1 MSEKKFS
8 KILIV
13 ISIIVVIVI
22 LSLLGYWGYDMIVK
36 NAERREAGEAIN
48 EAENNI
54 RRPGYTTVPGPG
66 TSGNQ
71 GNSGNSGNNSATN
84 SSSLIDVNLSG
95 GSEGQNSTG
104 EPEVRKQNYKGYALA
119 GYIEIPSIK
128 LSPEKMPILER
139 FNSGSSEVAPGINYG
154 PGLNKVGNT
163 VVFGHNYRN
172 GTHFSNIEKLKVGD
186 AIYVTDL
193 YNGHQ
198 RVKYTI
204 YNVFQTA
211 ANDFDYASESTNGA
225 KVISLSTCYGD
236 DNNEDR
242 TVVQARAE

>member
-8 KILIV
+8 KILIA
-13 ISIIVVIVI
+13 ISIIVAIVIVA
-22 LSLLGYWGYDMIVK
+22 LLGYWGYNIYKK
-36 NAERREAGEAIN
+36 NVERKEAGEAIN
-48 EAENNI
+48 SAENNI
-54 RRPGYTTVPGPG
+54 RRPGYTTVPGIGNG
-66 TSGNQ
+66 TGN
-71 GNSGNSGNNSATN
+71 GNSNSNTANNSTF
-84 SSSLIDVNLSG
+84 IDVNTLTE
-95 GSEGQNSTG
+95 EGTNNTTG
-104 EPEVRKQNYKGYALA
+104 EQGVKKQNYKGYALA

-172 GTHFSNIEKLKVGD
+172 GTHFSNIENLKTNDV
-186 AIYVTDL
+186 IYVTDL

-198 RVKYTI
+198 RVKYTV

-242 TVVQARAE
+242 TIVQARAE

>member
-13 ISIIVVIVI
+13 ISIIVALIIVA
-22 LSLLGYWGYDMIVK
+22 LLGYWGYDIYRK
-36 NAERREAGEAIN
+36 NLEQREANKAIN

-54 RRPGYTTVPGPG
+54 RRPGYSSVPGPG
-66 TSGNQ
+66 NNGGNGNSNTANSNTSTFIDVNTLTEPTQDPSSGNQ
-71 GNSGNSGNNSATN
+71 
-84 SSSLIDVNLSG
+84 
-95 GSEGQNSTG
+95 
-104 EPEVRKQNYKGYALA
+104 EPKKQNYKGYALA

-139 FNSGSSEVAPGINYG
+139 FNSGSSEGAPGINYG

-163 VVFGHNYRN
+163 IVFGHNYRN
-172 GTHFSNIEKLKVGD
+172 GTHFSNIENLKNNDV
-186 AIYVTDL
+186 IYVTDL

-198 RVKYTI
+198 RVKYTV

-211 ANDFDYASESTNGA
+211 ANDFDYATEGTNGA
-225 KVISLSTCYGD
+225 RVISLSTCYGD

>member
-8 KILIV
+8 KILII
-13 ISIIVVIVI
+13 ISIIVAIVIVA
-22 LSLLGYWGYDMIVK
+22 LLGYWGYDVYRK
-36 NAERREAGEAIN
+36 SAERREAGDAIN

-54 RRPGYTTVPGPG
+54 RRPGYSSVQGPG
-66 TSGNQ
+66 NNTGN
-71 GNSGNSGNNSATN
+71 GNSNRNTTNNNGSTF
-84 SSSLIDVNLSG
+84 IDVNTLTEETQDPST
-95 GSEGQNSTG
+95 TG

-172 GTHFSNIEKLKVGD
+172 GTHFSNIENLKQNDV
-186 AIYVTDL
+186 IYVTDL

-198 RVKYTI
+198 RVKYTV

-211 ANDFDYASESTNGA
+211 ANDFDYASEGTNGA
-225 KVISLSTCYGD
+225 RVISLSTCYGD

>member
-8 KILIV
+8 KVLIV
-13 ISIIVVIVI
+13 ISVIVVIII
-22 LSLLGYWGYDMIVK
+22 LALLGYWGYDTYKKGV
-36 NAERREAGEAIN
+36 ESREAGNAIN

-54 RRPGYTTVPGPG
+54 RRPGYSSLPGNG
-66 TSGNQ
+66 TS
-71 GNSGNSGNNSATN
+71 GNSGNSGNNSANNN
-84 SSSLIDVNLSG
+84 SSTLIDVNLSG
-95 GSEGQNSTG
+95 GETQDPNGQS
-104 EPEVRKQNYKGYALA
+104 EVRKQNYKGYALA

-172 GTHFSNIEKLKVGD
+172 GTHFSNIENLKNGD
-186 AIYVTDL
+186 VIYVTDL

-211 ANDFDYASESTNGA
+211 ANDFEYASESTNGA

>member
-8 KILIV
+8 KVLIV
-13 ISIIVVIVI
+13 ISVIFVIVI
-22 LSLLGYWGYDMIVK
+22 LALLGYWGYDMFTK
-36 NAERREAGEAIN
+36 NAEKRKAGEAIN

-54 RRPGYTTVPGPG
+54 RRPGYSSIPGQG
-66 TSGNQ
+66 TSGNP
-71 GNSGNSGNNSATN
+71 GNSGNNSSNNTN
-84 SSSLIDVNLSG
+84 SSTLIDVNLSG
-95 GSEGQNSTG
+95 GGEQNTSSGEG
-104 EPEVRKQNYKGYALA
+104 EVKRQNYKGYALA

-172 GTHFSNIEKLKVGD
+172 GTHFSNIENVKVGD
-186 AIYVTDL
+186 TIYVTDL

-198 RVKYTI
+198 RVKYTV

-211 ANDFDYASESTNGA
+211 ANDFEYASESTNGA
-225 KVISLSTCYGD
+225 RVISLSTCYGD